1 MVTGIEGT
9 TAVESGPS
17 RRLRCNYGRI
27 GRMLPSIDAM
37 SAVGWALAETVK
49 QLGLYRPKAVKQGS
63 HKCHGVNLSGG
74 CREAEAIEAKG

>member
-9 TAVESGPS
+9 TAVETDPS
-17 RRLRCNYGRI
+17 RRLQCNYGRI
-27 GRMLPSIDAM
+27 GRMLPSSEAM
-37 SAVGWALAETVK
+37 SSVGWALAETVK

-63 HKCHGVNLSGG
+63 HECHGVNLSRD